1 VGRADFENAKRLYP
15 SVTMGEAE
23 WYAYFQ
29 TPAGE
34 QAIGYIMRD
43 IYDEV
48 LALEERESGRVPMG
62 RRAARPA
69 VPLSTVYAKVFPTPY
84 SNEPFPAALRTLMN
98 GRSIRAFAAKVPMA
112 HVPLY
117 RLLAGTDT
125 PDLRLMELLA
135 VAARIKPTYFLEYRA
150 QFVALLVH
158 KALVARPHLSIRAI
172 HDLKVTA

>member
-1 VGRADFENAKRLYP
+1 VGRADFDNAKKLYP
-15 SVTMGEAE
+15 SVNMGEAE
-23 WYAYFQ
+23 WFAYFQ

-48 LALEERESGRVPMG
+48 LALEERDTGRVPMG

-69 VPLSTVYAKVFPTPY
+69 VPLSTVYAKVFPPAY
-84 SNEPFPAALRTLMN
+84 SNEPFPVALRTLMN

-112 HVPLY
+112 HVPLH
-117 RLLAGTDT
+117 RLLAGADT
-125 PDLRLMELLA
+125 PDLRLMEA
-135 VAARIKPTYFLEYRA
+135 IAAAARVKPTYFLEYRA
-150 QFVALLVH
+150 QFVALMVQQAFL
-158 KALVARPHLSIRAI
+158 ARPHLSIRAI